1 MSRTY
6 THSCDKVYCDCP
18 QSMWQPVIPTT
29 TAAPFPNYPYP
40 YPTHTM
46 PEAELLPYITAPP
59 VGTTENN
66 FRTVVFKEDL
76 EVLMSEVKELRRE
89 VESLRREVRILRK
102 TR

>member
-1 MSRTY
+1 MNRTY

-46 PEAELLPYITAPP
+46 PEAELLPYITSPSRD
-59 VGTTENN
+59 TSNL

-76 EVLMSEVKELRRE
+76 DVVLSEMQQLRRE
-89 VESLRREVRILRK
+89 VEALRREVRILRK